1 MKKHI
6 IFSNWNF
13 DEWEN
18 YAREFILENR
28 ADNGDDNTEISDCEL
43 WDEIA
48 FLQEIQWDDE
58 RAMMQNFF
66 EGKTLIVCGTFGSW
80 RGALP
85 AGKVIT
91 YDELWK
97 CWKDCDYIELYDEGG
112 HFYIRAAHHDGTNHY
127 EVKLLTEKGV
137 EYYDNWEN
145 SYTDRRSEQEIHE
158 VLFGNSHYTHI
169 PHYAREVFGCK
180 TR

>member
-6 IFSNWNF
+6 IYSNWDTDDYREMAVENILINRE
-13 DEWEN
+13 DEYTDESEIPDDVLYNEIYECMN
-18 YAREFILENR
+18 Y
-28 ADNGDDNTEISDCEL
+28 T
-43 WDEIA
+43 
-48 FLQEIQWDDE
+48 WDDE
-58 RAMMQNFF
+58 WSMVKDFF
-66 EGKTLIVCGTFGSW
+66 EGKTILVCGQVGTW
-80 RGALP
+80 RGNMD
-85 AGKVIT
+85 AGKVISI
-91 YDELWK
+91 DELYK
-97 CWKDCDYIELYDEGG
+97 CWNNCDYLEIYDEGG
-112 HFYIRAAHHDGTNHY
+112 HFYIRAAHHDGTNYY

-169 PHYAREVFGCK
+169 PHFAREVYGCK